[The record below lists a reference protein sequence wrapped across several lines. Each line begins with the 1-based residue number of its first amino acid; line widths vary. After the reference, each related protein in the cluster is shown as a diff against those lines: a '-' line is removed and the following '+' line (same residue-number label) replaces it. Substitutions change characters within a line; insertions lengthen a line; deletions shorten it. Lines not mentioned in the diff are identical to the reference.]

1 MIEWTAMIITLVS
14 ANIKERQEHGTSG
27 RTHFG
32 KPMSHNLEINP
43 QHWSCPSK
51 VHKTLTMKVRA

>member
-1 MIEWTAMIITLVS
+1 MFEWTTMIS
-14 ANIKERQEHGTSG
+14 ANIKDRQEHGTNG

-32 KPMSHNLEINP
+32 KPMSHNLEIHP

-51 VHKTLTMKVRA
+51 LYKTLTMKVKV